1 MRRRK
6 QKRVV
11 ELTALLDLLFM
22 MVFISLAQSK
32 QVPPKVEAAEVK
44 VESIKETKPKE
55 PQGRVAVEA
64 IFHFHG
70 SAANP
75 NIPEGK
81 YRMEGTFNYDTGSL
95 HLGGSSWIQR
105 PPNYD
110 MVPLSGMIN
119 HERDLFKGA
128 IEFPHCN
135 QFTLRKVSS
144 SGASPVSGVWK
155 GEYNCSQGDTG
166 LTLTI
171 E

>member
-1 MRRRK
+1 MRRRR

-11 ELTALLDLLFM
+11 ELTAMLDLLFM

-44 VESIKETKPKE
+44 VEKVQETKPQE
-55 PQGRVAVEA
+55 PQGRVAVSA
-64 IFHFHG
+64 IFHFHATA
-70 SAANP
+70 SNP
-75 NIPEGK
+75 GIPEGK

-95 HLGGSSWIQR
+95 HLGGSSWIER
-105 PPNYD
+105 PTNYD

-119 HERDLFKGA
+119 HERNLFKGA

-144 SGASPVSGVWK
+144 DSRSPVSGVWK

>member
-1 MRRRK
+1 MRRKR

-22 MVFISLAQSK
+22 MIFISLAQSK
-32 QVPPKVEAAEVK
+32 QVPPKVETA
-44 VESIKETKPKE
+44 ETKIEKTSEAKAQE
-55 PQGRVAVEA
+55 PQGRVAISA
-64 IFHFHG
+64 IFHFH
-70 SAANP
+70 AAASNP
-75 NIPEGK
+75 GIPEGK

-95 HLGGSSWIQR
+95 SLGGSAWIDR
-105 PPNYD
+105 PQNYD
-110 MVPLSGMIN
+110 MVPLSGTIN
-119 HERDLFKGA
+119 HERDMFKGA
-128 IEFPHCN
+128 IEFPHCT

-144 SGASPVSGVWK
+144 TSTSPVSGVWK